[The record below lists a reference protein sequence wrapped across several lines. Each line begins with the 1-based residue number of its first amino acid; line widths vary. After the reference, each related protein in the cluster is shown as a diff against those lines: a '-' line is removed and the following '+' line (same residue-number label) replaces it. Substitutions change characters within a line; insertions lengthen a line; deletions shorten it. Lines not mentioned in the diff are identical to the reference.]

1 MSAVIPSA
9 PVAPAIVRKR
19 TAWEVQRAVL
29 FALVL
34 REMKQRVGG
43 QWIGAIWTVFEPLA
57 HTMVMVTILGF
68 VRGRLV
74 SGVEYPVFLV
84 TGLVPYFYFQH
95 LTIRLMDG
103 IDANRGVFAY
113 RQVKPIDALLSRAA
127 VETIMNLLVYLLT
140 LGILAWLGFHV
151 VPGLPLELFGVH
163 ILIGMFGLSMGIL
176 AAVVAHDR
184 PRTRSFIR
192 ISFMPL
198 YFMTGVI
205 FPIHLVPR
213 EYLDWLLWNPMLHLI
228 ELSRH
233 SFMPQ
238 YRPVDGVSLLY
249 PLGCTLLLLTVALA
263 NYRVKRL
270 RLIAS

>member
-1 MSAVIPSA
+1 MLSVPA
-9 PVAPAIVRKR
+9 APATTPER
-19 TAWEVQRAVL
+19 TAWQIQRAVL

-43 QWIGAIWTVFEPLA
+43 QWIGAIWTVFEPSA

-74 SGVEYPVFLV
+74 PGIEYPVFLV
-84 TGLVPYFYFQH
+84 TGLIPYFYFQH
-95 LTIRLMDG
+95 LTMRLMDG
-103 IDANRGVFAY
+103 IEANRGVFAY
-113 RQVKPIDALLSRAA
+113 RQVKPIDALLSRAV
-127 VETIMNLLVYLLT
+127 VETIMNLLVYVLT

-151 VPGLPLELFGVH
+151 LPALPLELIGVH
-163 ILIGMFGLSMGIL
+163 MLIGFFGLSTGLL

-184 PRTRSFIR
+184 PRTKSFIR

-205 FPIHLVPR
+205 FPIHLLPQ
-213 EYLDWLLWNPMLHLI
+213 EYLDWLLLNPMLHLV

-238 YRPVDGVSLLY
+238 YRPVDGVNILY
-249 PLGCTLLLLTVALA
+249 PLGCTLLVFAIGLA

-270 RLIAS
+270 RLVASS